1 MSTLCPDGHQS
12 DEPDYC
18 SVCGAPM
25 GGTAAAGAAAGPAG
39 PAGSAGPAG
48 PAASAGSGPS
58 GGAGAAPGAASTA
71 GPVCPSCGAPR
82 TDPDARFCEVCR
94 YDFESGTPGP
104 PPVAPDPISPPA
116 AQAPPDPA
124 APAAPTAP
132 AGPANWDVTVV
143 VDTTLDTEPDPDTP
157 APTGAGERIF
167 PVDLPEMLIG
177 RRDDAHDIR
186 PEVPIQDPAVS
197 RRHAKLL
204 RLPTGGLAIL
214 DLASANG
221 TAVNGTETPAGER
234 HELADGDQITLG
246 RWTRIT
252 VHRRP

>member
-1 MSTLCPDGHQS
+1 MTALCPNGHAS

-25 GGTAAAGAAAGPAG
+25 GATTPDPAAPTPAPAAGP
-39 PAGSAGPAG
+39 
-48 PAASAGSGPS
+48 
-58 GGAGAAPGAASTA
+58 T
-71 GPVCPSCGAPR
+71 CPSCGAPR
-82 TDPDARFCEVCR
+82 ADVNARFCEVCR

-104 PPVAPDPISPPA
+104 PPVAPAAPDPPA
-116 AQAPPDPA
+116 AAPDPPASPGPPDPPAPVPTA
-124 APAAPTAP
+124 ADPPAPDPPAPPAPT
-132 AGPANWDVTVV
+132 GPADWDVTVV
-143 VDTTLDTEPDPDTP
+143 VDTSLDTEPDPDSP
-157 APTGAGERIF
+157 APTGVGERIF
-167 PVDLPEMLIG
+167 PVDLAEMLIG
-177 RRDDAHDIR
+177 RRDEKHDIR

-204 RLPTGGLAIL
+204 RLPGGGLAVL

-234 HELADGDQITLG
+234 HELADGDEITLG

-252 VHRRP
+252 VRRRP